1 MKKSPLNFGAL
12 AGAASSIG
20 ARLAGG
26 VGGPANLAAILGG
39 GIFGK
44 RRGKGMRGR
53 VQKLE
58 NQMGVLM
65 RDRNKN
71 AADEMQDV
79 GQGELTVGG
88 EPVSAFQQPSFGPT
102 QEQLAPPNSFSPGT
116 QDAAK
121 QMFGNEIPGS
131 FDRNMEENPLA
142 RHRSDHQK
150 PKWKI
155 EQEAKFQAKKDAIAK
170 EKARLLEIT
179 RKRREKTYGTDQSS
193 WGK

>member
-79 GQGELTVGG
+79 GPGELTVGG

-102 QEQLAPPNSFSPGT
+102 QAQLAPPNSFSPGT

>member
-12 AGAASSIG
+12 AGAASSIS

-26 VGGPANLAAILGG
+26 VGGPTNLAAILGG

-71 AADEMQDV
+71 AADEAMDV
-79 GQGELTVGG
+79 GPGELTVGG
-88 EPVSAFQQPSFGPT
+88 EPVSAAQNPSVSAT
-102 QEQLAPPNSFSPGT
+102 QDSLTPMNSFT
-116 QDAAK
+116 
-121 QMFGNEIPGS
+121 PGS
-131 FDRNMEENPLA
+131 SISTSAPA
-142 RHRSDHQK
+142 SITVCSRHRVPVTRTTTCRCST
-150 PKWKI
+150 PNY
-155 EQEAKFQAKKDAIAK
+155 
-170 EKARLLEIT
+170 ARRISVCSLV
-179 RKRREKTYGTDQSS
+179 QSMS
-193 WGK
+193 MESPVL

>member
-79 GQGELTVGG
+79 GPGELTVGG

>member
-12 AGAASSIG
+12 AAAGSSIG
-20 ARLAGG
+20 ARLVGG

-44 RRGKGMRGR
+44 RGRKGMRGR

-65 RDRNKN
+65 RDRNAN
-71 AADEMQDV
+71 AASEAQDI
-79 GQGELTVGG
+79 GAGELTVGG
-88 EPVSAFQQPSFGPT
+88 EPVSAVQQPSFGPT

>member
-12 AGAASSIG
+12 AGAASSIS

-26 VGGPANLAAILGG
+26 VGGPTNLAAILGG

-71 AADEMQDV
+71 AADEAMDV
-79 GQGELTVGG
+79 GPGELTVGG
-88 EPVSAFQQPSFGPT
+88 EPVSAAQNPSVSAT
-102 QEQLAPPNSFSPGT
+102 QDSLTPMNSFTPGT
-116 QDAAK
+116 AEAAK

-131 FDRNMEENPLA
+131 FDRSMEENPLA
-142 RHRSDHQK
+142 RHKSGHEK
-150 PKWKI
+150 PQWKI
-155 EQEAKFQAKKDAIAK
+155 EQEAKFEAEKAAHKA

-179 RKRREKTYGTDQSS
+179 RKRREKIYGTDQSS

>member
-58 NQMGVLM
+58 NQIGVLM

-79 GQGELTVGG
+79 GPGELTVGG

>member
-26 VGGPANLAAILGG
+26 VGGPVNLAAILGG

-44 RRGKGMRGR
+44 KRGKGMRGR

-65 RDRNKN
+65 RDRNAN
-71 AADEMQDV
+71 AASEAQDIGAGEV
-79 GQGELTVGG
+79 GE
-88 EPVSAFQQPSFGPT
+88 VSDFEQPSFGPT
-102 QEQLAPPNSFSPGT
+102 QAQLAPPNSFSPGT

-131 FDRNMEENPLA
+131 FDRNMENPLG
-142 RHRSDHQK
+142 RHKSGHK
-150 PKWKI
+150 ISKWRQMENEKF
-155 EQEAKFQAKKDAIAK
+155 EAEKAAHKA
-170 EKARLLEIT
+170 EKARLLELT
-179 RKRREKTYGTDQSS
+179 RKRREKIYGTDQSS

>member
-12 AGAASSIG
+12 GGAASIIG
-20 ARLAGG
+20 ARLRGG
-26 VGGPANLAAILGG
+26 VGGPTNLAAILGG
-39 GIFGK
+39 GIFGNRK
-44 RRGKGMRGR
+44 GKGMRGR

-65 RDRNKN
+65 RDRNAN
-71 AADEMQDV
+71 AASETQDI
-79 GQGELTVGG
+79 GPGELTVGG
-88 EPVSAFQQPSFGPT
+88 EPVSAFEQPSFGPT

-131 FDRNMEENPLA
+131 FDRSMEENPLA
-142 RHRSDHQK
+142 RHKSGHEK
-150 PKWKI
+150 PQWKI
-155 EQEAKFQAKKDAIAK
+155 EQEAKFEAEKAAHKA

-179 RKRREKTYGTDQSS
+179 RKRREKIYGTDQSS